1 MELYKRLLNK
11 RLIFQLVL
19 LFFGLLLSTFL
30 ETLSFGSVIVF
41 IGIITDPQ
49 IILNK
54 VNLSLIEENILE
66 FEKSELILISSFF
79 LFIMFLIRNTFLG
92 FINYFSRKFIFNI
105 VTLNSEKLFSYYL
118 ASPLKFHY
126 EKKPEVITRNVEQL
140 LFAVCER
147 LFYFSMILREILMMA
162 VIMIVILIFNTF
174 ISTVSFF
181 ILMFVSYLFIRSLRQ
196 SLKRRSLKA
205 HKFDVARLKIINEFY
220 YNLKEIKLYNLHN
233 TVSENFSKALR
244 GVESHR
250 VFFNTVNMLPRLF
263 LEIIAITGILFL
275 TIFSTFY
282 GTDNENLIAT
292 ITIVAI
298 CATRL
303 IPGFQQIST
312 ALNVLNNTKFAID
325 IIKED
330 IINFDIKSNNFKM
343 SETKTYSF
351 NVLELKDVSFSYLSK
366 QNVLKNINLKINK
379 SDKICIVGESG
390 SGKTTLLSILMGLLD
405 ISEGKFFINN
415 REINQKDILNFHSK
429 IAYVAQDVFIADDS
443 IKNNIAI
450 GKLDHEIDI
459 DKLNKIIKLSKL
471 DKLIDES
478 EYGLD
483 SIVGTKGAKLS
494 GGQIQRIGIARAL
507 YRDPEIIF
515 FDEATSSLDQ
525 DNETLIMNNIFNV
538 FSKSTIIFVTH
549 KKELMK
555 YFDKVIT
562 IQSGRI
568 SE

>member
-1 MELYKRLLNK
+1 MDLYKRLLNK

-19 LFFGLLLSTFL
+19 LFFGLLLSTLL
-30 ETLSFGSVIVF
+30 ETLSFGSVIAF

-49 IILNK
+49 LILDK
-54 VNLSLIEENILE
+54 VSLSFIEENIFE
-66 FEKSELILISSFF
+66 YEKSELILISSFV
-79 LFIMFLIRNTFLG
+79 LFVLFLIRNTFLG
-92 FINYFSRKFIFNI
+92 FINYFSRKFIYNI

-147 LFYFSMILREILMMA
+147 LFYFSMILREILMML
-162 VIMIVILIFNTF
+162 VIMVVILIFNTL
-174 ISTVSFF
+174 ISTIAFF
-181 ILMFVSYLFIRSLRQ
+181 ILMIVSYLFIRFLRQ

-205 HKFDVARLKIINEFY
+205 HNYDVARLKIINEFY
-220 YNLKEIKLYNLHN
+220 FNLKEIKLYNLYN
-233 TVSENFSKALR
+233 TVSSNFSKALR

-275 TIFSTFY
+275 AIFSTFY
-282 GTDNENLIAT
+282 GTDNDSLIAT

-312 ALNVLNNTKFAID
+312 ALNVLNNTKFAIN

-330 IINFDIKSNNFKM
+330 IMNFDIKSNDLEIYKK
-343 SETKTYSF
+343 KTDSF
-351 NVLELKDVSFSYLSK
+351 TLLELNNVSFSYLSK
-366 QNVLKNINLKINK
+366 QNVLKNINLKIHK

-405 ISEGKFFINN
+405 ISEGKIFINN
-415 REINQKDILNFHSK
+415 REINQNDILNFQSK

-450 GKLDHEIDI
+450 GKLDHEINI
-459 DKLNKIIKLSKL
+459 EKLNKVIKLSKL
-471 DKLIDES
+471 EKLIDES
-478 EYGLD
+478 EHGLE

-515 FDEATSSLDQ
+515 FDEATSSLDH

-562 IQSGRI
+562 IQSGKI